1 MLHTIIGV
9 DNITLDTIVISG
21 RLKINSKNF
30 LNFMS
35 FNLHNLP
42 NIIAIT
48 NKYKNTYNETD
59 FIDKIRD

>member
-21 RLKINSKNF
+21 RLKKNSKNF
-30 LNFMS
+30 LNFMP

-59 FIDKIRD
+59 FIDKIKD